1 MSGIA
6 GIIGSSA
13 SVKKVNTS
21 SIKKALIEKRP
32 SDSIKTLSSPNF
44 WLLYSKFITT
54 RESINEIQ
62 PYYCTKASL
71 TILADARIDNR
82 DEMIDLLECSGEIN
96 DSQIILEAYKKYNKK
111 CLDYIIGA
119 FVFVIYNS
127 ESRSIFAAR
136 DHIGHRQFYY
146 AYNKDLFTFSNE
158 IKPILESKQ
167 FEKKPDKEKII
178 RFIALGSDTSNAT
191 FYDGIKKLNKACYLT
206 VENKILKTH
215 QYYRLSD
222 VSFVR
227 SENYNYEKHFLELF
241 KKVISSM
248 QRSHNEKIGTTLS
261 GGLDSSS
268 ITSILID
275 QKIENLYAYSAIFT
289 SLDDHDFKKTDEKS
303 YMLDMVDNKR
313 LKHRF
318 VKIDNQGPIEYLL
331 YNLNNF
337 ERPMSVINS
346 YMHMM
351 ILKACKDDGSRVLF
365 DGFDGDSV
373 VSHGVERLYELG
385 MSLNLFSLFE
395 ENIKVAKKFDLKFS
409 YIKSFI
415 RFSLKPILNKLGVLN
430 FIYKLLRK
438 DVYDGSRLNK
448 LNFKYLKDNHI
459 NKYKDKATQQKS
471 SEKMHKTAMDSSIW
485 EDSLEFIDRM
495 GAMNSIDFRLPF
507 MDKRIIEFCS
517 SVPAELKLKDGI
529 TRYYFRSALK
539 DILPTSIK
547 DRLTKADLSPQAI
560 NDIEKNINKIKKILF
575 DNQSCTSNVLNIK
588 NIQGDINYFI
598 DNQNSDRT
606 EIVVQIYSLLALE
619 LWMKREKFKL

>member
-6 GIIGSSA
+6 GIIGFSSA
-13 SVKKVNTS
+13 LKKVNTS

-32 SDSIKTLSSPNF
+32 PDSIKTLSSPNF
-44 WLLYSKFITT
+44 WLLYSKLITT

-62 PYYCTKASL
+62 PFNCAEASL

-82 DEMIDLLECSGEIN
+82 DEMIDLLECSSEIN

-119 FVFVIYNS
+119 FAFVIYNS

-136 DHIGHRQFYY
+136 DHIGHRQLYY
-146 AYNKDLFTFSNE
+146 SYNKDLFTFSNE
-158 IKPILESKQ
+158 IKPILKSKQ

-191 FYDGIKKLNKACYLT
+191 FYDGIKKLNKASYLT
-206 VENKILKTH
+206 VENKILKTD

-222 VSFVR
+222 VSFIR
-227 SENYNYEKHFLELF
+227 SENYNYEKNFLELF

-248 QRSHNEKIGTTLS
+248 QRSHNNKIGTTLS

-268 ITSILID
+268 IASILND
-275 QKIENLYAYSAIFT
+275 QKISNLYAYSAIFT
-289 SLDDHDFKKTDEKS
+289 SLDSHDLKKTDEKS

-318 VKIDNQGPIEYLL
+318 VEIDNQGPIEYLFH
-331 YNLNNF
+331 NLNNF
-337 ERPMSVINS
+337 ERPISVINS

-373 VSHGVERLYELG
+373 ISHGVERLYELG
-385 MSLNLFSLFE
+385 MSLNLFSLFN
-395 ENIKVAKKFDLKFS
+395 ENIKLAKKFDLKFS
-409 YIKSFI
+409 YKKSFI
-415 RFSLKPILNKLGVLN
+415 RFSLKPILNKLGVLD

-438 DVYDGSRLNK
+438 DVYDASRLNK
-448 LNFKYLKDNHI
+448 LNFKYIKDNHI
-459 NKYKDKATQQKS
+459 NKYKDKAIQHRS
-471 SEKMHKTAMDSSIW
+471 SEKMHKIGMDLSIW

-495 GAMNSIDFRLPF
+495 GAINSIDFRLPF

-529 TRYYFRSALK
+529 TRHYFRSALK
-539 DILPTSIK
+539 EILPTSIK

-560 NDIEKNINKIKKILF
+560 NDIERNINKIRKILLE
-575 DNQSCTSNVLNIK
+575 NQSSTSNFLNVK
-588 NIQGDINYFI
+588 RIQDDINFFI
-598 DNQNSDRT
+598 NNKNLDRS

-619 LWMKREKFKL
+619 LWMKKEKFKL